1 MKGMHPSQV
10 TTTPDKKDEKVK
22 FVKPKESPGMKEG

>member
-22 FVKPKESPGMKEG
+22 FVKPKEWTQV